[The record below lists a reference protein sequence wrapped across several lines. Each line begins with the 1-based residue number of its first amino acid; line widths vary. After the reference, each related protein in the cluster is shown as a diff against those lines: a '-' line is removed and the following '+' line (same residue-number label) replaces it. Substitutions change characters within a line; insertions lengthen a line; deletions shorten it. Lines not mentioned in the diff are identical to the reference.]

1 MTELERKALL
11 GDREVQRI
19 CTEKGIVL
27 SCPFCGGNTSN
38 TDGTI
43 FKIRNSNL
51 YAHKRTG
58 KCLLDGEIIYSLSD
72 WNTRPPVGMCKECQ
86 HYVAEWVGDGE
97 SIPAECIHP
106 LTGLLIISDDDFC
119 SYFEPKEGE
128 GND

>member
-1 MTELERKALL
+1 MTELERKALM
-11 GDREVQRI
+11 GDEEARRI

-72 WNTRPPVGMCKECQ
+72 WNTRPPVGRCGECKHLDNTGAKPVCW
-86 HYVAEWVGDGE
+86 H
-97 SIPAECIHP
+97 
-106 LTGLLIISDDDFC
+106 TGLPLESENDFC
-119 SYFEPKEGE
+119 SYFEPEGDKENE
-128 GND
+128 A